1 MPTRSRALM
10 SVAQACALGIAALW
24 ATTVRTAQVQA
35 SSSSQDAGAALYQ
48 AHCASCHDAGLA
60 RTPTRDALSHMSA
73 DNIRFALTK
82 GKMSDQGAGLTSAQI
97 DSLIRFLT
105 NAATQSPRPGESVTP
120 NAACASPGPPMGN
133 PLATPHWNGW
143 GVDERQHR
151 FQPANMAK
159 LTAQDVPRLKLKWAF
174 GFPGI
179 VQAYSQPAV
188 ADGRIFVGS
197 ASRKV
202 YSLDAETGCIYWT
215 FDSDAPVRTA
225 PTVGRAAGAWVVYF
239 GDQRANA
246 YAVDALSGKLVWKQ
260 HLDDHPAAIVTGA
273 PTLAGGKLYVPM
285 SSYEEVTGA
294 NPKYE
299 CCKFRGSLSALDAAT
314 GKVLWKSYTIPE
326 EPKPVRKNKQGTQ
339 LWGPSGASIWT
350 SPTVDLK
357 RHAVYVTTGDNYSD
371 PPSGTSDAFLA
382 FDSETGKLLWSRQA
396 TSGDAFTTDCG
407 LPPAMRGNCPEAN
420 GPDVDF
426 GNSPMLV
433 DLGGGR
439 RALIAGQKSGVVW
452 AIDPDR
458 NGEVLWQQRIGKGG
472 SLGGVQWGSAT
483 DGKNVY
489 AAVSDVKIQ
498 PAPPGT
504 PGARQTAMGVALR
517 LDPKAGGGLFAL
529 KVGTGEIA
537 WSTPHP
543 GCGDKPGCSPAQ
555 SAAVTAIPGVVF
567 SGGLDGHL
575 RAYSTTDGRIIWD
588 FDTER
593 DFTTVN
599 GVKANGG
606 SIDGPGP
613 VVVNGILYVN
623 SGYSFVGGA
632 PGNVLL
638 AFSVD
643 GK

>member
-1 MPTRSRALM
+1 
-10 SVAQACALGIAALW
+10 
-24 ATTVRTAQVQA
+24 
-35 SSSSQDAGAALYQ
+35 
-48 AHCASCHDAGLA
+48 
-60 RTPTRDALSHMSA
+60 
-73 DNIRFALTK
+73 
-82 GKMSDQGAGLTSAQI
+82 
-97 DSLIRFLT
+97 
-105 NAATQSPRPGESVTP
+105 
-120 NAACASPGPPMGN
+120 
-133 PLATPHWNGW
+133 
-143 GVDERQHR
+143 
-151 FQPANMAK
+151 MAK

-179 VQAYSQPAV
+179 VQAYAQPAV
-188 ADGRIFVGS
+188 AGGRVFVGS

-225 PTVGRAAGAWVVYF
+225 PTLGRAAGVWVVYF

-246 YAVDALSGKLVWKQ
+246 YAVDAATGKLVWKQ
-260 HLDDHPAAIVTGA
+260 HLEDHPATIVTGA
-273 PTLAGGKLYVPM
+273 PTLAGDRLYVPV
-285 SSYEEVTGA
+285 SSYEEATGA

-314 GKVLWKSYTIPE
+314 GKVLWKSYTIAE

-339 LWGPSGASIWT
+339 LWGPSGASIWS

-357 RHAVYVTTGDNYSD
+357 NHTVYVTTGDNYSD
-371 PPSGTSDAFLA
+371 PPSANSDAFLG
-382 FDSETGKLLWSRQA
+382 FDSETGKLLWSRQV
-396 TSGDAFTTDCG
+396 TSGDAFTVDCG
-407 LPPAMRGNCPEAN
+407 LPPAMRGNCPDAN
-420 GPDVDF
+420 GPDFDF

-433 DLGGGR
+433 DLAGGH
-439 RALIAGQKSGVVW
+439 RALMAGQKSGVVW

-458 NGEVLWQQRIGKGG
+458 KGEVLWQHRVGKGG
-472 SLGGVQWGSAT
+472 TLGGVQWGSAT
-483 DGKNVY
+483 DGKYVY

-498 PAPPGT
+498 PVPPGT
-504 PGARQTAMGVALR
+504 AGARQTPGGVAFK
-517 LDPKAGGGLFAL
+517 LDPTAGGGLYAL
-529 KVGTGEIA
+529 KVENGAVA

-555 SAAVTAIPGVVF
+555 SAAVTVIPGVVF

-575 RAYSTTDGRIIWD
+575 RAYSTADGRIIWD